1 MRKLLC
7 FAILL
12 CGCGEN
18 LSTIGKDKGGECLVE
33 RNNATYIEKT
43 QQGIVNNYYRPIVAV
58 QVYEY
63 NEHQYLRF
71 KSSGGEQPPVHDPD
85 CPKCKD
91 KK

>member
-1 MRKLLC
+1 M
-7 FAILL
+7 L

-43 QQGIVNNYYRPIVAV
+43 QQGIVSRSYPPITAV

-63 NEHQYLRF
+63 NEHRYLRF
-71 KSSGGEQPPVHDPD
+71 LSKQGGEQPPVHDPD
-85 CPKCKD
+85 CPKCKEN
-91 KK
+91 K